1 MMTLA
6 FCLTG
11 SACLWRVRQRSIQEN
26 HKATALRNAQVKEV
40 HAIKYFW
47 VFAARQWYTMYI
59 ADLRLM
65 A

>member
-1 MMTLA
+1 
-6 FCLTG
+6 
-11 SACLWRVRQRSIQEN
+11 
-26 HKATALRNAQVKEV
+26 LRNAQVKEV

>member
-40 HAIKYFW
+40 HAIMYFFD
-47 VFAARQWYTMYI
+47 VCRQTMVTVHDDTLLTC
-59 ADLRLM
+59 A
-65 A
+65 